1 MKKLLIILSAILV
14 FSISAYSQDKGD
26 FRLGL
31 YQNTQSAGKSLLPQ
45 FGISGE
51 LFVSKSISLNY
62 KYSMGMNPDRELMG
76 HVNIST
82 IGVALSALFVYE
94 LAPYIFLIPEG
105 LSYHSYPNDN
115 IEIAPYI
122 NPLGAE
128 LNMYEDFPI
137 LLSCS
142 FGITVHFKPSEKF
155 SISPNI
161 GAMILYKTGE
171 IQPGFGIS
179 LNYNFEN
186 LIF

>member
-1 MKKLLIILSAILV
+1 M
-14 FSISAYSQDKGD
+14 FSISVFAQDKGD

-31 YQNTQSAGKSLLPQ
+31 YHNTNSAGKYLLPQ
-45 FGISGE
+45 LGISGE

-62 KYSMGMNPDRELMG
+62 KYSLGMNSDRELMG

-105 LSYHSYPNDN
+105 VSYHSYPNER

-128 LNMYEDFPI
+128 LNMYDDFPI

-142 FGITVHFKPSEKF
+142 FGINFHFKPSEKF

-161 GAMILYKTGE
+161 GAMLLYKTGE

-179 LNYNFEN
+179 LHYNFEN